1 MFLEASRYQ
10 SYVSGPFLI
19 LFSKTPGKEVRAL
32 VRHVSLRQSGHFM
45 VGRAHAA
52 LMHHRKPS
60 TEFTIPLSGTFG
72 ADGLTRDPD
81 EIVTEGYNIWDYL
94 LQLPDDL
101 TRKFWKDE
109 SGYGAQLH
117 EWAVANR
124 DNLRPLKRRRYCAEC
139 SKPCNEFF
147 RTTADLWKSIYGKDS
162 PAVHTECLNKRMI
175 SQIGRGLCLADFIDD
190 GVLSF
195 VHKLGSIKGEGDTQC

>member
-45 VGRAHAA
+45 VGCARAA

-117 EWAVANR
+117 
-124 DNLRPLKRRRYCAEC
+124 
-139 SKPCNEFF
+139 
-147 RTTADLWKSIYGKDS
+147 
-162 PAVHTECLNKRMI
+162 
-175 SQIGRGLCLADFIDD
+175 
-190 GVLSF
+190 
-195 VHKLGSIKGEGDTQC
+195 